1 MKPLNLFKTVSLFIL
16 IALFAAFYPASP
28 AQAARCIDT
37 HKVKSGDT
45 VYTIA
50 AQYKVDW
57 RKLVRVN
64 DIADTSAKLKVGTVL
79 CIPAPNGKTKGT
91 FTPSGTGINSSSYT
105 FAYITTKGKELI
117 FQTQNIPAKSSYAI
131 RVGPINA
138 TGDQWQK
145 VGSVLKSG
153 PKGGVITFKFIL
165 PDALKSQPQIRV
177 CLKNMATDH
186 VRCITMRNPQ
196 YKK

>member
-1 MKPLNLFKTVSLFIL
+1 MKTLNLFKTVRLFIL
-16 IALFAAFYPASP
+16 LALFAAFYPASP

-50 AQYKVDW
+50 NQYKVDW

-64 DIADTSAKLKVGTVL
+64 DIADASAKLKVGTVL

-91 FTPSGTGINSSSYT
+91 FTPSGTGVNSSSYT
-105 FAYITTKGKELI
+105 FTYLTTKGKELI

-145 VGSVLKSG
+145 VGSIVRSG
-153 PKGGVITFKFIL
+153 KGGAVTFGFIL
-165 PDALKSQPQIRV
+165 PDSLKSQQQIRV
-177 CLKNMATDH
+177 CLKNIATDH
-186 VRCITMRNPQ
+186 VRCITMKNPQ